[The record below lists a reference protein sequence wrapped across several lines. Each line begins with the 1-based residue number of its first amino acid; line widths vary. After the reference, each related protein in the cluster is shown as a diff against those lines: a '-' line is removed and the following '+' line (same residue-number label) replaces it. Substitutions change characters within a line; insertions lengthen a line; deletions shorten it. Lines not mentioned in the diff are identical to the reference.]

1 MQHFHL
7 AYLRGSLPFGRTR
20 ARPAIGRFQ
29 HARRKEP
36 RTEGAVDGKA
46 IKCLNLL
53 PYLCL
58 LRELS
63 ISNLSHV
70 AVMSAGFGWS
80 LSDVRLLAQYA
91 GKIHRALKEE
101 NGSASEYQQAT
112 ATLLSLQTVLEQIQF
127 GLKATDPS
135 FRNALKAQL
144 VDPTNSIAS
153 FNTKLQEKYGDKLN
167 SHAPSA
173 PHHGT
178 WPKVRWAF
186 SAADDL
192 KRFWMELSRHL
203 EILKLLILS
212 ETKIEVAQMHSKVTE
227 NLLKSHRVEQQLHS
241 LQSEIH
247 QSRGPSKVS
256 IAEVHRLC
264 QSNGSDIR
272 EIRHANARLATD
284 VHKKFAEDDRD
295 RPDVAA
301 ALTDLASRMP
311 LNSMWVEHSLI
322 AAPGVVREGSS
333 KPDTVLATIQELH
346 CLMKELR
353 SRDERH
359 ESQYTEIQNRIDE
372 LQSVSKDWAL
382 EPAELSKEKRYMVW
396 KSRNNMT
403 RTLIGGIDIASAK
416 LEDRSEVAL
425 SLFRVIMTDPGQPL
439 RMGESIAIVLQSTNV
454 SSIRLQS

>member
-1 MQHFHL
+1 
-7 AYLRGSLPFGRTR
+7 
-20 ARPAIGRFQ
+20 
-29 HARRKEP
+29 
-36 RTEGAVDGKA
+36 
-46 IKCLNLL
+46 
-53 PYLCL
+53 
-58 LRELS
+58 
-63 ISNLSHV
+63 
-70 AVMSAGFGWS
+70 MSAGFGWS

-101 NGSASEYQQAT
+101 SGSASEYQQAT
-112 ATLLSLQTVLEQIQF
+112 TTLLSLQTVLEQIQF

-173 PHHGT
+173 PHRGT

-203 EILKLLILS
+203 EIIKLLILS
-212 ETKIEVAQMHSKVTE
+212 ETKIEAAQIHSKVTE
-227 NLLKSHRVEQQLHS
+227 NLIESHRAEQQLHS
-241 LQSEIH
+241 LEAEIH
-247 QSRGPSKVS
+247 QSRDSSEVS
-256 IAEVHRLC
+256 IAELHRLC
-264 QSNGSDIR
+264 QSNGADIC
-272 EIRHANARLATD
+272 EIRHTNARLAAD
-284 VHKKFAEDDRD
+284 VHKKFAEDDQD

-311 LNSMWVEHSLI
+311 LDSMGVQHSSI
-322 AAPGVVREGSS
+322 AALGAVREGNS
-333 KPDTVLATIQELH
+333 KSDTVLATIQELH
-346 CLMKELR
+346 CLMKKLI

-372 LQSVSKDWAL
+372 LHSVSKDWAL
-382 EPAELSKEKRYMVW
+382 EPAELSKERRFMVW

-403 RTLIGGIDIASAK
+403 RMLIGGIDNASAQ
-416 LEDRSEVAL
+416 LEDRFEVAL
-425 SLFRVIMTDPGQPL
+425 SLYCVITTDRSQPL
-439 RMGESIAIVLQSTNV
+439 TIGQSITIVLQSPNV
-454 SSIRLQS
+454 SSICLQS